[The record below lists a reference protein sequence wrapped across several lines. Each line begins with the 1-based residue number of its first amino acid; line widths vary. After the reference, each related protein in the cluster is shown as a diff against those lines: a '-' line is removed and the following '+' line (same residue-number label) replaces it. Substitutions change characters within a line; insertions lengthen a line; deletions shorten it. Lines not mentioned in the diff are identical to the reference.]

1 MFNAHVIILYG
12 ASIYLICGWI
22 HGSIVQYTFTKPKWC
37 WLFND
42 DMSRAIKA
50 KYKSCRHDIF
60 PFSMW
65 HGMAWHDKFKSCGSA
80 NFLFH
85 FSLTRYRNWILFT
98 LLRQLDGLRQSSSWH
113 FIIFHPT
120 TKIERSKGCAA
131 WKSNRANGLF
141 IPFGHKTIY
150 MYVYNWWQYIP
161 SELWSAKNEAICES
175 TRGMNT
181 KSAYSFGHQFHWK
194 ESKKW
199 RRARE
204 ESRLVWV
211 HMPILLWCDNKH

>member
-1 MFNAHVIILYG
+1 MAASFNIHLPNQNGVDSSMMIWVEQSRR
-12 ASIYLICGWI
+12 SIN
-22 HGSIVQYTFTKPKWC
+22 HA
-37 WLFND
+37 
-42 DMSRAIKA
+42 DMIS
-50 KYKSCRHDIF
+50 F
-60 PFSMW
+60 PFLC
-65 HGMAWHDKFKSCGSA
+65 GMAWHDKFKSCGSA

-141 IPFGHKTIY
+141 ISFGHKTIY
-150 MYVYNWWQYIP
+150 MYVYNWWQYIS

-181 KSAYSFGHQFHWK
+181 KSAYSFGHQFHSK
-194 ESKKW
+194 EKKKW
-199 RRARE
+199 RRLRE